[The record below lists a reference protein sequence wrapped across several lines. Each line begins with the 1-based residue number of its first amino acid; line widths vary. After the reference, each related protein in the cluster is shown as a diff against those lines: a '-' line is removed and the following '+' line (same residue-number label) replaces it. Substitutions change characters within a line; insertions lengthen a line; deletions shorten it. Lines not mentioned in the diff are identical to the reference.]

1 LYNSLI
7 IASQRFMLTGLQVKP
22 VQLFLKDLPNNI
34 LLNAVAAVD
43 VLLAVQINGSAAG
56 SNFYN

>member
-1 LYNSLI
+1 
-7 IASQRFMLTGLQVKP
+7 MLTGLQVKP